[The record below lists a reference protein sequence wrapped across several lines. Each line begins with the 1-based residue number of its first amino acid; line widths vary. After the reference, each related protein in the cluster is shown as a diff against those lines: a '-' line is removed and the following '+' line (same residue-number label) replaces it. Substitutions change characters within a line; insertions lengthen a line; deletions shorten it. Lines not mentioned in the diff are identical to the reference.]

1 MAIKSLLK
9 NAVLAAVIT
18 AAGAMSANAA
28 IVSNSDVQS
37 FEPFGFLFSGQTAP
51 SAAVGETQNHNGA
64 YTLQQFNGAL
74 ATLNSVRIEFNQA
87 INSSISD
94 TGGNC
99 AVGFSECAVSL
110 ARTFAQSGSMTLG
123 TASGT
128 ASTIVDTD
136 TTLCDFGGGPSACF
150 LQSTGLISPYTEA
163 IDFSAASD
171 VANFGGGGTF
181 SVVTELI
188 ASYLASLTPESI
200 DLSSGAEFVWAGSA
214 TVIYNYTPGGVVA
227 MPAPAGAAFLLIGL
241 AALARCKRG

>member
-37 FEPFGFLFSGQTAP
+37 FEPFGFLFSGQTAL
-51 SAAVGETQNHNGA
+51 SVAVGETQNHNGA

-110 ARTFAQSGSMTLG
+110 ARTFAQSGSITLG

-136 TTLCDFGGGPSACF
+136 TTLCDLGGPSACF
-150 LQSTGLISPYTEA
+150 LQSTGLTSPYTEA

-171 VANFGGGGTF
+171 VANFVVVGTF
-181 SVVTELI
+181 SVVPDLI

-227 MPAPAGAAFLLIGL
+227 MPAPAGAASLLIGL
-241 AALARCKRG
+241 AALARCERG